1 MPRLPNFPAPPP
13 VYVVVDGDRGGEPLK
28 TMTAE
33 TITAL
38 RLASLRAMLDI
49 AADSIARLE
58 YQADD
63 GTIDHAEASD
73 IVNETIQ
80 NLTNEAR

>member
-1 MPRLPNFPAPPP
+1 
-13 VYVVVDGDRGGEPLK
+13 
-28 TMTAE
+28 MTAE

-49 AADSIARLE
+49 AADTVARLE
-58 YQADD
+58 W
-63 GTIDHAEASD
+63 HAERGSLDTSEAAV

-80 NLTNEAR
+80 NLTAEAR

>member
-1 MPRLPNFPAPPP
+1 
-13 VYVVVDGDRGGEPLK
+13 
-28 TMTAE
+28 MTAE

-49 AADSIARLE
+49 AADAIARLE

-63 GTIDHAEASD
+63 GTIDPASAAD